1 MSPITQETDNAA
13 YNCVKGDSLGTQ
25 NVPNY
30 AESSDAQLSLLRKR
44 DRSGIQNVSNYA
56 SEAHVP
62 NYAGEDGAGTGPPM
76 QGTPA
81 TYMVG
86 VPYLYIGLN
95 QWQHSGTS
103 QIHSRQVTANATVE
117 TAVVDAPS
125 LT

>member
-1 MSPITQETDNAA
+1 MTP
-13 YNCVKGDSLGTQ
+13 
-25 NVPNY
+25 
-30 AESSDAQLSLLRKR
+30 
-44 DRSGIQNVSNYA
+44 DRHFRAGIWA
-56 SEAHVP
+56 S
-62 NYAGEDGAGTGPPM
+62 M

-81 TYMVG
+81 TCMAG

>member
-1 MSPITQETDNAA
+1 MSSITQA
-13 YNCVKGDSLGTQ
+13 KRMS
-25 NVPNY
+25 PNY
-30 AESSDAQLSLLRKR
+30 AGE
-44 DRSGIQNVSNYA
+44 V
-56 SEAHVP
+56 HVFD
-62 NYAGEDGAGTGPPM
+62 YAGEDGAKIWSPM

-86 VPYLYIGLN
+86 VLIYIGLN

>member
-1 MSPITQETDNAA
+1 MSQITQAKHMSPITQEKMA
-13 YNCVKGDSLGTQ
+13 
-25 NVPNY
+25 
-30 AESSDAQLSLLRKR
+30 RK
-44 DRSGIQNVSNYA
+44 SG
-56 SEAHVP
+56 
-62 NYAGEDGAGTGPPM
+62 PM

-81 TYMVG
+81 TCMVG
-86 VPYLYIGLN
+86 VPNIYIYIGLN